1 MKKSAP
7 DIDSGW
13 AWLVLG
19 VVYLGIIIISTSLY
33 MSGVLYV
40 ALLEQFDA
48 GEAKTS
54 LVGAVN
60 TGLLCLLGP
69 LASVVMVT
77 FSCRICMFLGAVIAS
92 ISYVVSAYVHS
103 IDMLILTHG
112 VIGGI

>member
-40 ALLEQFDA
+40 ALLEHFNA

-60 TGLLCLLGP
+60 TGLLCLLGN
-69 LASVVMVT
+69 
-77 FSCRICMFLGAVIAS
+77 FLFVS
-92 ISYVVSAYVHS
+92 IVWDSL
-103 IDMLILTHG
+103 D
-112 VIGGI
+112 

>member
-60 TGLLCLLGP
+60 TGLLCLLGNFY
-69 LASVVMVT
+69 L
-77 FSCRICMFLGAVIAS
+77 S
-92 ISYVVSAYVHS
+92 IKY
-103 IDMLILTHG
+103 G
-112 VIGGI
+112 